1 MLVIGRQSGGEE
13 CDRHLEDDYYLT
25 PSEKALAAQVCG
37 AFPRVAVILNI
48 NGLIDLSWLEEYP
61 GIQSA
66 VFLGV
71 PGEEGP
77 GRWPISCA
85 GRYRLP
91 ESCPLP
97 LRGTMR
103 STLQPWI
110 FPGIRSILKRF

>member
-1 MLVIGRQSGGEE
+1 MCIRDRSGGEE

-77 GRWPISCA
+77 AALANILCGAVSPS
-85 GRYRLP
+85 GKLP
-91 ESCPLP
+91 V
-97 LRGTMR
+97 TDVY
-103 STLQPWI
+103 
-110 FPGIRSILKRF
+110 KRQV